1 MWYILV
7 VYTIDKSESDKD
19 LSVVTSTGRRAESA
33 GCIYYYKT
41 LQIRT
46 FPGNTQV
53 DDLIQSSSS
62 GVLSMQT
69 PEMQKRLGFSLLIK
83 IPPPN
88 HSSIRDRASQGPVVV

>member
-7 VYTIDKSESDKD
+7 VDTYERAIDKSESDKD
-19 LSVVTSTGRRAESA
+19 LSVVFSTGRSAESA
-33 GCIYYYKT
+33 GCIDYYKT

-46 FPGNTQV
+46 VFQSAWERTQA

-69 PEMQKRLGFSLLIK
+69 PEMQKG
-83 IPPPN
+83 
-88 HSSIRDRASQGPVVV
+88 